1 MKQLNPM
8 PLPGLDSKGD
18 PDGPCRP
25 EFGPGC
31 DPRHHPGHQPGHDPK
46 QGDNFPACLAEA
58 LDILVDR
65 ATRHGLVE
73 VAHLLEVAAL
83 AARDAAA
90 LSADRPCQPERAR
103 DDASSAPPVQA
114 PVRT

>member
-1 MKQLNPM
+1 MKQLDPM
-8 PLPGLDSKGD
+8 PLSGFGATGD

-25 EFGPGC
+25 EHGPE
-31 DPRHHPGHQPGHDPK
+31 H
-46 QGDNFPACLAEA
+46 GDDFPSCLAEA

-65 ATRHGLVE
+65 AMRHGLVE

-90 LSADRPCQPERAR
+90 SPVGQPGQPERKR
-103 DDASSAPPVQA
+103 DCVPSAPA
-114 PVRT
+114 